1 MIERALT
8 DQEVEEIKQIWKR
21 FLFLNQHKESD
32 FLFFTY
38 AQTNLLDSY
47 NTYITTHDGYVADKQ
62 ESYDLLY
69 ASDSLAHCILLAWKS
84 LYRLMQDVKKH
95 QKEYDSNQVEQSL
108 FYLNNLK
115 TMTSYYKRLQKTRK
129 QFIKQYKK
137 EFLNECKQCRCS

>member
-1 MIERALT
+1 MIKRTLT
-8 DQEVEEIKQIWKR
+8 DLEVEEVKRIWKE
-21 FLFLNQHKESD
+21 FVLLSHHKESD

-38 AQTNLLDSY
+38 SQVDLLDNSS
-47 NTYITTHDGYVADKQ
+47 TYITTHDGYIADKQ

-84 LYRLMQDVKKH
+84 QYRLMQDIKKH

-137 EFLNECKQCRCS
+137 EFLNECKQCRNS

>member
-8 DQEVEEIKQIWKR
+8 DQEVEEVERIWKE
-21 FLFLNQHKESD
+21 FVLLSHHKESD

-38 AQTNLLDSY
+38 SQVDLLDNSS
-47 NTYITTHDGYVADKQ
+47 TYITTHDGYIADKQ

-84 LYRLMQDVKKH
+84 QYRLMQDIKKH

-137 EFLNECKQCRCS
+137 EFLNECK